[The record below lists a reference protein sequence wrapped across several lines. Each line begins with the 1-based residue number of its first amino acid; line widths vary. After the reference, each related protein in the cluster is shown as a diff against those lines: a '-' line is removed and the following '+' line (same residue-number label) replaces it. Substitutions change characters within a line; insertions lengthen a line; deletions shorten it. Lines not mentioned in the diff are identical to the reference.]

1 MLPPTIRIHRP
12 SITTMP
18 CTCASKAA
26 LLKGLRPVFANQ
38 QQVAATQK
46 VLSSA
51 CITDCI
57 YCDIWKL
64 AALIATHMPL
74 AARYNLRSNSP
85 TNSPTSSTPS
95 SPTFSPIS
103 RTTSESTPYPHILA
117 GSKRIEAQMQTQ
129 RSQLSSILSFCT
141 VSGVEECEGLRVAH
155 DRCSAAVEDLLDQE
169 EDLEEELLE
178 ELQDQYDYDYGYAS
192 QYAYSD
198 TKTYDY
204 PQQRRPSL
212 VDVAI

>member
-1 MLPPTIRIHRP
+1 
-12 SITTMP
+12 MP
-18 CTCASKAA
+18 YTCASKAA

-85 TNSPTSSTPS
+85 TSSPTSSTPS

-141 VSGVEECEGLRVAH
+141 VSGVEE
-155 DRCSAAVEDLLDQE
+155 SVEDLLDQE